1 MKIAFVADDAQTISA
16 HFGRAPQVVVITVEG
31 GKEVAREVRSKEAHG
46 QEHEQEHDHDH
57 SHDHGH
63 HQRDHSSK
71 FEPMRDCNVLVVRG
85 MGAPAFDHARS
96 MGLEVFMT
104 AEKNIDAALAAYL
117 AGKLDNDDRR
127 IHQH

>member
-1 MKIAFVADDAQTISA
+1 MKIAFVADDAHTISS
-16 HFGRAPQVVVITVEG
+16 HFGRAPQVVVVTVEDG
-31 GKEVAREVRSKEAHG
+31 REVAREVRSKEAHG
-46 QEHEQEHDHDH
+46 QGHEQDHDH

-85 MGAPAFDHARS
+85 MGGPAFDHARS
-96 MGLEVFMT
+96 MGLEVYMT

-117 AGKLDNDDRR
+117 TGKLDHDERR

>member
-1 MKIAFVADDAQTISA
+1 MKIAFVADDAQTISS

-46 QEHEQEHDHDH
+46 QEHDHDH

-63 HQRDHSSK
+63 HQRDHGSK

>member
-1 MKIAFVADDAQTISA
+1 MKIAFVADDAQTISS

-46 QEHEQEHDHDH
+46 QEHEHDH

-63 HQRDHSSK
+63 HQRDHGSK
-71 FEPMRDCNVLVVRG
+71 FEPMRDCQVLVVRG
-85 MGAPAFDHARS
+85 MGGPAFDHARS

>member
-1 MKIAFVADDAQTISA
+1 MKIAFVADDPQTISA
-16 HFGRAPQVVVITVEG
+16 HFGRASQVVVVTVEDG
-31 GKEVAREVRSKEAHG
+31 REVAREVRAKEAHG
-46 QEHEQEHDHDH
+46 QGHEQEEHDH

-71 FEPMRDCNVLVVRG
+71 FEPMRDCDVLVVRG

-104 AEKNIDAALAAYL
+104 AEKDINAALAAYL